1 MQFFYDGQ
9 LRRYLSQMIRMLS
22 GFKVKNGDG
31 TEKSVAVMYG
41 DMSRNVA
48 SVMRDNSENKITNV
62 PRISLY
68 INGLSLDTKRL
79 GDATYTQ
86 NVYIRERKIDPDTN
100 EYQNVQGQN
109 FTVERILPTP
119 FNLRV
124 KADIVTSNT
133 EQKLQIL
140 EQILVLFNP
149 SFEIQT
155 TDNYV
160 DWTSLT
166 TVYLSEVQWS
176 NRTIPVGAES
186 ENDVATLGFDAPI
199 WISPPA
205 KVKRMGVIHSI
216 ITNIFDEHGDIQED
230 FFENSSPISRV
241 NVTPGNYG
249 IFVYGNQVKLL
260 AGYQNISHEILD
272 PNIKYGIDTN
282 WSSLLDL
289 YGEFKAGVSLIYLKQ
304 NTGYEIVGTC
314 SIDPTDPNILLAS
327 WDPDTYPTND
337 IINGRTSIDA
347 IIDPY
352 TYDPGSVIVGIR
364 YLILNSIGS
373 KDNTN
378 GLGPNAWRSTSGDDF
393 YANANDLIE
402 WDGTQWNVV
411 FDSENFTNVIFT
423 RNLKTGIQY
432 KWDGTSWTKS
442 VDGEYFAGSWSIL
455 L

>member
-1 MQFFYDGQ
+1 
-9 LRRYLSQMIRMLS
+9 MIRMLS
-22 GFKVKNGDG
+22 GFKVRAGDG
-31 TEKSVAVMYG
+31 TEKSVPVLYG
-41 DMSRNVA
+41 DMTRSVA
-48 SVMRDNSENKITNV
+48 NILKDNSDNKLSNT

-79 GDATYTQ
+79 GDASYTQ
-86 NVYIRERKIDPDTN
+86 NVYIRERRINPETDQY
-100 EYQNVQGQN
+100 ENVQGQN

-124 KADIVTSNT
+124 KADIWATNT

-176 NRTIPVGAES
+176 NRAIPVGAES
-186 ENDVATLGFDAPI
+186 DIDVATLGFDTPI

-216 ITNIFDEHGDIQED
+216 ITNIFDEKGEIQED
-230 FFENSSPISRV
+230 FFESGKPMARV

-260 AGYQNISHEILD
+260 AGYQNISHDVIE
-272 PNIKYGIDTN
+272 PNVKYGVDTS
-282 WSSLLDL
+282 WTGLLDL
-289 YGEFKAGVSLIYLKQ
+289 YGEFKAGVSQIYLKQ
-304 NTGYEIVGTC
+304 STGYEIVGNC
-314 SIDPTDPNILLAS
+314 SIDPADPTVLIAS

-337 IINGRTSIDA
+337 IINGRTTIDA
-347 IIDPY
+347 IVDPY
-352 TYDPGSVIVGIR
+352 TYDPGSVVLGIR
-364 YLILNSIGS
+364 YLILNPIGS
-373 KDNTN
+373 TENPN
-378 GLGPNAWRSTSGDDF
+378 GVGPKAWRSLSGDDF
-393 YANANDLIE
+393 IANANDIIE
-402 WDGTQWNVV
+402 WNGSQWNVI
-411 FDSENFTNVIFT
+411 FDSEESTETVFT

-432 KWDGTSWTKS
+432 KWDGISWTKS